1 MLIARIIAGWGDAAV
16 AVQKVGSQIES
27 ISWMT
32 AEGFGSAVNAFTA
45 QNYGAGRKDRVK
57 KGYHTAL
64 KIVLAWGCF
73 TTFVLVVFPEV
84 LFKIFIT
91 EPDVIPMGVDY
102 LRILAVSQ
110 LFMCTEATAA
120 GTFQGLG
127 KTMPPSLT
135 GIVFNALRIPMA
147 LALGATVLG
156 LNGIWWSISIS
167 SILKGII
174 LPVWLGVI
182 FYRWKRKLK

>member
-1 MLIARIIAGWGDAAV
+1 MRLPLGI
-16 AVQKVGSQIES
+16 
-27 ISWMT
+27 
-32 AEGFGSAVNAFTA
+32 
-45 QNYGAGRKDRVK
+45 YGAGRKDRVK

-91 EPDVIPMGVDY
+91 ETRCDSYGSGLPSDFGSIAP
-102 LRILAVSQ
+102 
-110 LFMCTEATAA
+110 
-120 GTFQGLG
+120 TFLCARKLQRRV
-127 KTMPPSLT
+127 PSRAWEKPCRRLLQES
-135 GIVFNALRIPMA
+135 VFNALRIPMA
-147 LALGATVLG
+147 LALGAETVLG

-182 FYRWKRKLK
+182 FYRWKRK